1 MDTFDKTD
9 IIDYLREKNAPISAL
24 KIKKH
29 FGIKIRKLMYF
40 LLTND
45 EFVRVKPFEVGSRA
59 IHSNVWKLYV

>member
-29 FGIKIRKLMYF
+29 FGIKINKLMYF

-45 EFVRVKPFEVGSRA
+45 EFERVSPLDVGSKA
-59 IHSNVWKLYV
+59 THLNVWKLRA